1 MKRHRPVLTRKKNV
15 GFSLI
20 ELISVIVMLGIISF
34 FALPKLRVSDSS
46 VMTSRDMI
54 IAALSHT
61 QQIAMARD
69 SSSNPVTIVFTSS
82 SIDVRENG
90 MSINFPGVSYP
101 FSLPNGVTISSGTGT
116 MNYDKLGKTSSTTIS
131 LNDGS
136 AVITVEES
144 GYVY

>member
-1 MKRHRPVLTRKKNV
+1 MSNIKKDL

-54 IAALSHT
+54 IAALSHV
-61 QQIAMARD
+61 QQVAMARD
-69 SSSNPVTIVFTSS
+69 SVSNPVTIVFTSS
-82 SIDVRENG
+82 SFDVRENG
-90 MSINFPGVSYP
+90 VSINFPGASYP
-101 FSLPNGVTISSGTGT
+101 FSLPNGVVISSGIGT
-116 MNYDKLGKTSSTTIS
+116 MNYDKLGKTSPVSIS
-131 LNDGS
+131 LNSGS

-144 GYVY
+144 GYAY